1 MFRYAQ
7 IDDNGHLVSDSF
19 LSGEV
24 SFDNMI
30 PIPEDFDLTNKKYNK
45 ETKQWEDYTPEPVE
59 EPISQDEI
67 NAEILLNQA
76 QIMETQNA
84 QDEVLAEI
92 LLNSVQ

>member
-1 MFRYAQ
+1 MYRYAQ
-7 IDDNGHLVSDSF
+7 IDDDGYLVSDSF

-24 SFDNMI
+24 TSDNMI
-30 PIPEDFDLTNKKYNK
+30 SIPEDFNLVNKKYNR
-45 ETKQWEDYTPEPVE
+45 ETKQWEDYIPEPAE

-67 NAEILLNQA
+67 NAEILLNQS
-76 QIMETQNA
+76 QIIATQNA

>member
-1 MFRYAQ
+1 MLVIVKQEKIQEEGLEYLVTEYS
-7 IDDNGHLVSDSF
+7 NGTVTKELYSD
-19 LSGEV
+19 
-24 SFDNMI
+24 
-30 PIPEDFDLTNKKYNK
+30 K
-45 ETKQWEDYTPEPVE
+45 EPEPAE